1 MPFQTLGE
9 VDESEGIS
17 AMDGQLASP
26 ASVEQTR
33 EEPRPGRGFL
43 RSFGSLIWIA
53 LLIVFSMY
61 RTCGE

>member
-1 MPFQTLGE
+1 MPIPTLGE
-9 VDESEGIS
+9 EDESEGIS
-17 AMDGQLASP
+17 EMDGQLASL
-26 ASVEQTR
+26 ADVEQAR
-33 EEPRPGRGFL
+33 QEPGPGRGFL